1 MKKWLFSLQLVLS
14 SCAAVPDSSGF
25 PLVKLQL
32 DQQVVAVQL
41 ADTPE
46 LRAQGLMFQDSAEPG
61 MLLLYNTPQQISL
74 WMRNTG
80 IALDVAF
87 IDANWQIHQ
96 IRPLEPFDETPVP
109 SEIAVIAALEMPRG
123 WFAARNLGVGSQLK
137 LLAD

>member
-1 MKKWLFSLQLVLS
+1 MNKWLFSLLLMLS
-14 SCAAVPDSSGF
+14 SCAVVPDSSGF

-32 DQQVVAVQL
+32 EQQTIDVQL

-61 MLLLYNTPQQISL
+61 MLLLYSEPQHISL

-96 IRPLEPFDETPVP
+96 IRPLAPFDETPVP
-109 SEIAVIAALEMPRG
+109 SEIPVIAALEMPSG
-123 WFAARNLGVGSQLK
+123 WFAAHKLGVGSQLK
-137 LLAD
+137 LLTD

>member
-1 MKKWLFSLQLVLS
+1 
-14 SCAAVPDSSGF
+14 
-25 PLVKLQL
+25 
-32 DQQVVAVQL
+32 
-41 ADTPE
+41 
-46 LRAQGLMFQDSAEPG
+46 
-61 MLLLYNTPQQISL
+61 
-74 WMRNTG
+74 MRNTG